1 VAQVDAEEGVVTVDF
16 EGRWVMYELGE
27 LDEVALAY
35 TTTVHKSQ
43 GSEYPAVVIPL
54 STQHYAMLERNL
66 FYTGVTRGKQLVV
79 IIGQPRALGLAVRT
93 VRSLRRLTNLSAR
106 LKQQAGGIGTKNRV
120 SHPDA

>member
-1 VAQVDAEEGVVTVDF
+1 VTQVDPDHGVVVVNI
-16 EGRWVMYELGE
+16 EGRSVTYEFGE

-35 TTTVHKSQ
+35 TATVHKSQ

-54 STQHYAMLERNL
+54 STQHYPMLERNL

-93 VRSLRRLTNLSAR
+93 VKSLRRLTNLSAR
-106 LKQQAGGIGTKNRV
+106 LQQQCRDSGTGRE
-120 SHPDA
+120 